1 MSDRI
6 TRSVPVVVVCAGAWL
21 LLHGEVTVANV
32 LWGVVIGVGLAV
44 VFPIDASARR
54 HRLHPWALV
63 KLIVFVL
70 NELVVSSLEV
80 IRLIIRPTPTTL
92 RAGVVRI
99 PLEHDS
105 PLTTT
110 IVANSITMTPGTMTL
125 TARVEPTELHVHAI
139 GLADVD
145 EFRDSVRALERRV
158 VAALEPL
165 PPTPPKDAR

>member
-1 MSDRI
+1 VNERVV
-6 TRSVPVVVVCAGAWL
+6 RSLPVVIVCSGVWL
-21 LLHGEVTVANV
+21 LLHGEVTIANV

-44 VFPIDASARR
+44 VFPIDTSARR

-63 KLIVFVL
+63 KLIAFVL
-70 NELVVSSLEV
+70 KELVVSSWKL
-80 IRLIIRPTPTTL
+80 IKLIIRPTPKAL

-99 PLEHDS
+99 PLQHDS

-125 TARVEPTELHVHAI
+125 TAGVEPAELHVHAI

-145 EFRDSVRALERRV
+145 EFRESVRALERRV
-158 VAALEPL
+158 AAALEPL
-165 PPTPPKDAR
+165 PATPPKDAP